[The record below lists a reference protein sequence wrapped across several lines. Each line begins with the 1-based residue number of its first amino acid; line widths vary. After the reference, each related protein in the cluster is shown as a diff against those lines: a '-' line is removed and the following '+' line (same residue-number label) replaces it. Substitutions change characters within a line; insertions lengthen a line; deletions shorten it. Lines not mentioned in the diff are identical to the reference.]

1 MDVKPDGSGIEST
14 GWFRSN
20 EMMENEQ
27 EDGKRED
34 DSTMISRL
42 CALQWIV
49 VLYES
54 VVPDSLKAEYAREFI
69 SPIIHQLVDNPPGLI
84 IFKSFE
90 VLATITAMA
99 KGEHPQTMSLS
110 TDAPGILSPS
120 NGKDAE
126 SSHHHPLNGASIM
139 QSLDELDP
147 TFTKSRDREVFASL
161 IHLFSHHH
169 RLLSDLSKVIKI
181 MCTFQPP
188 EFVFAS
194 FALEL
199 DNFIAGRLNKR
210 DKALMSNHLNG
221 KQIKREQKSL
231 ARDIE
236 FVSSFVQQMNH
247 VLLTASETAELR
259 ATLNDSIG
267 PCSQGR
273 LDPRRVGLFQIILYA
288 FSHNLVAALSLC
300 LWGGAY
306 LTAYSFLQQIDP
318 LDVDIVFYLELDQL
332 IELIERPLF
341 RHLHLRMLECDSD
354 PSNEGSSLMLFR
366 ALKSMLMLIPQ
377 STSYNVLKAR
387 LQTVSRFRQSAIQ
400 INEEIQ
406 KDITGTSTAAFV
418 ARIHLV
424 RKLHCDAKWQTIR
437 AESLEHVEV
446 DQNEHFD
453 EVAGRRSWLG
463 YADEEEENLTKG
475 KMKKEKARIKAG
487 LGQST
492 VGTNPGNYDEFHN
505 LSSSMNELTID
516 ASQDECKA
524 CLGSG
529 EEVMFRHPDEVLPK
543 DQINNFQALTRHGM
557 IHQQME
563 RQDSSAGLEPSN
575 LGIGNL
581 AHSSLEESGDA
592 DSETKAKWMEYWAES
607 GAQT

>member
-1 MDVKPDGSGIEST
+1 
-14 GWFRSN
+14 
-20 EMMENEQ
+20 
-27 EDGKRED
+27 
-34 DSTMISRL
+34 
-42 CALQWIV
+42 
-49 VLYES
+49 
-54 VVPDSLKAEYAREFI
+54 
-69 SPIIHQLVDNPPGLI
+69 
-84 IFKSFE
+84 
-90 VLATITAMA
+90 
-99 KGEHPQTMSLS
+99 
-110 TDAPGILSPS
+110 
-120 NGKDAE
+120 
-126 SSHHHPLNGASIM
+126 
-139 QSLDELDP
+139 
-147 TFTKSRDREVFASL
+147 
-161 IHLFSHHH
+161 
-169 RLLSDLSKVIKI
+169 